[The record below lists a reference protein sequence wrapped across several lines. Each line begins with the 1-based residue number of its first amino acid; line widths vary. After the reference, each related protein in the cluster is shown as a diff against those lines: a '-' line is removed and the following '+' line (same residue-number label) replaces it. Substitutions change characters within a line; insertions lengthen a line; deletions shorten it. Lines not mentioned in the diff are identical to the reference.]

1 MTLVLICQWSRILQR
16 KETPRTDSSPSSAN
30 ESLLSGSNNTNQRLH
45 YLSSIIS
52 KNWLQ
57 LSPSWN
63 YWHFNVGKVEGGR
76 EQVQGWRNCPLQRQR
91 KKMEQNDKLLIP
103 LFLKENHAWRPLNL
117 VKMPPTSIIFQS
129 LKVQLESRSV
139 GECNLK
145 VGRYIFLQIWK
156 RVCRRIGND
165 CEVGLGPNMLCQG
178 NGKGKIWIGGGV

>member
-1 MTLVLICQWSRILQR
+1 MITAEYIKQSQITDREERAGWLQQWFGKGGKKGSLLCKLLLYLQPRRGQLAIIPLLHLSPGYFHIYIKFHPLGMTLVLICQWSRILQR

-76 EQVQGWRNCPLQRQR
+76 EQVQGWRYCPLQRQR
-91 KKMEQNDKLLIP
+91 RKMEQNDK
-103 LFLKENHAWRPLNL
+103 
-117 VKMPPTSIIFQS
+117 
-129 LKVQLESRSV
+129 
-139 GECNLK
+139 
-145 VGRYIFLQIWK
+145 
-156 RVCRRIGND
+156 
-165 CEVGLGPNMLCQG
+165 
-178 NGKGKIWIGGGV
+178 